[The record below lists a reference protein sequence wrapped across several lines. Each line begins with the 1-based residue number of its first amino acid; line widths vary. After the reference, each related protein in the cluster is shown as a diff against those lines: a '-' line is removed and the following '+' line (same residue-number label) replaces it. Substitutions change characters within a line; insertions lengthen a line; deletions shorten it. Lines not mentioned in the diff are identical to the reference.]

1 MATSVRPTP
10 NTPTPVD
17 FGPNVHIFD
26 PSMPMAQITST
37 MAPIFHSQDT
47 SQFGPGRHAYLF
59 KPGSYNLN
67 VDVGY
72 YMTVHG
78 LGHSPNDVIVTGS
91 VQSLATST
99 QGLALNS
106 FWRGVENLSVVPTTN
121 GDISGW
127 AVSQATFLR
136 RVHVIRGQ
144 LFLFDWRYPS
154 DRNYSSGGFIADSLV
169 DNQIVSG
176 SQQQFLTRNTTI
188 TNWIGGVW
196 NMVFVGDD
204 QAPSESWP
212 DQPFTVIQKTPCI
225 REKPY
230 LIFENDYAVRVPS
243 LKRESQGTSWSNIP
257 DSATT
262 IPINQFYI
270 AQAGTDTA
278 DSMNS
283 ALRHGYHLILTPGV
297 YHLSR
302 SLEVKHPN
310 TVILGLGMAT
320 LVPDNGTPAMAVD
333 DVDGVSVCGII
344 FDAGPVRSS
353 QLLTVGGVDSTADHS
368 ANPTALFD
376 LSCRVGGATPGS
388 TINCF
393 TINSNNVILDN
404 IWIWR
409 ADHGN
414 SGTVGWTVNTAE
426 NGLTVRGQNVVAYGL
441 FVEHFQNFQT
451 VWNGNGGQVYM
462 YQSEIPYDPPDQAS
476 WQQPTGNKGYA
487 SYKVGDQVSSHTA
500 KGLGIYCNFDN
511 QVELDNAIETPTGPG
526 IQLNHMV
533 TQWLNGKPFSAINHI
548 INGTGDRVYDNG
560 RNLNAKSST

>member
-1 MATSVRPTP
+1 MATASRPTP
-10 NTPTPVD
+10 TNPHPAD

-26 PSMPMAQITST
+26 PSIPMTDITST
-37 MAPIFHSQDT
+37 IAPIFQSQDT
-47 SQFGPGRHAYLF
+47 NQFGSGRYAYFF
-59 KPGSYNLN
+59 KPGSYNLS

-78 LGHSPNDVIVTGS
+78 LGHSPNDVTITGG

-106 FWRGVENLSVVPTTN
+106 FWRGVENLSIVPTTN

-136 RVHVIRGQ
+136 RVHIVHGQ
-144 LFLFDWRYPS
+144 LFLFDWRYPI
-154 DRNYSSGGFIADSLV
+154 NYSSGGFIADSLI

-176 SQQQFLTRNTTI
+176 SQQQFLTRNTTL
-188 TNWIGGVW
+188 TNWNGGVW
-196 NMVFVGDD
+196 NMVFVGDN
-204 QAPSESWP
+204 QPPSGAWP
-212 DQPFTVIQKTPCI
+212 DQPFTVIDKTPVI

-230 LIFENDYAVRVPS
+230 LIFNNDYAVQVPNV
-243 LKRESQGTSWSNIP
+243 KRDSQGPSWSNTP

-262 IPINQFYI
+262 LPISQFYI
-270 AQAGTDTA
+270 AKAATDTA
-278 DSMNS
+278 DSIND
-283 ALRHGYHLILTPGV
+283 ALQEGYHLILTPGV

-302 SLEVKHPN
+302 SLEVKYPS

-320 LVPDNGTPAMAVD
+320 LIPDNGTPAMVD
-333 DVDGVSVCGII
+333 DVDGVSISGII
-344 FDAGPVRSS
+344 FEAGPIRSS
-353 QLLTVGGVDSTADHS
+353 QLLVVGGANCTNDHS

-376 LSCRVGGATPGS
+376 LCCRVGGAAAGS
-388 TINCF
+388 TLNCI

-414 SGTVGWTVNTAE
+414 PGAAGWTVNPAE
-426 NGLTVRGQNVVAYGL
+426 NGLTVEGQNVVAYGL
-441 FVEHFQNFQT
+441 FVEHFQKVQT
-451 VWNGNGGQVYM
+451 AWNSNGGQVYM
-462 YQSEIPYDPPDQAS
+462 YQSEIPYDPPDQSS
-476 WQQPTGNKGYA
+476 WQQPGGSKGYA
-487 SYKVGDQVSSHTA
+487 SYKVGDQVSSHNA

-511 QVELDNAIETPTGPG
+511 LVELDNAIEAPTGAG
-526 IQLNHMV
+526 IQFSHLT